1 MRRLISPSKQ
11 PRMEQ
16 MLELADKDGKVDFIA
31 IFRMFQKLSSIVE
44 YMYIIVQRRKPIMS
58 EIKKRYT
65 EWDSQKLD
73 MAEQMIGKLED
84 TNRNDP
90 K

>member
-1 MRRLISPSKQ
+1 
-11 PRMEQ
+11 
-16 MLELADKDGKVDFIA
+16 
-31 IFRMFQKLSSIVE
+31 
-44 YMYIIVQRRKPIMS
+44 MS

-73 MAEQMIGKLED
+73 MAEQMISKLED